1 MTFSEIILEKNINE
15 FCRLI
20 CKMLIFEHLNF
31 HVAKNS
37 IIVRKLLDYTFL
49 QEF

>member
-1 MTFSEIILEKNINE
+1 MTYLEIILEKNINE

-20 CKMLIFEHLNF
+20 CKMLIFFFLYF